1 MKLDWNRE
9 RYRTRDLLLEY
20 DTAIMPARPRTAG
33 LAMVYPWENLTLS
46 TLKAQIIEIA
56 RQSGYNGSDEDFW
69 NHFSNFS
76 GEVHTGTLATFPTPG
91 KETDL
96 YLDTETNIL
105 YYFKIVNNNINTE
118 ALILAGA
125 EVVGTSDEATY
136 LYIPVR
142 ALPIE
147 PLLLDCG
154 SSTELV
160 D

>member
-1 MKLDWNRE
+1 MCKE
-9 RYRTRDLLLEY
+9 RWRTRDLLLEY

-33 LAMVYPWENLTLS
+33 LAMVYPWEDLS
-46 TLKAQIIEIA
+46 LSMLKAQIIEIA
-56 RQSGYNGSDEDFW
+56 RQNGYNGNDEEFW
-69 NHFSNFS
+69 NHFSNFT
-76 GEVHTGTLATFPTPG
+76 GGVNTGTLNTFPSPG

-105 YYFKIVNNNINTE
+105 YYFKIADNNINVE
-118 ALILAGA
+118 ELALVGA
-125 EVVGTSDEATY
+125 EIIYASNEVTY

-154 SSTELV
+154 SSTEMI